1 MSKVI
6 DALKVMAGKDLKENE
21 VLDTEKK
28 AKKPER
34 KFFSK
39 IDQEQPEIVAA
50 TDPDKKLTE
59 SKTEKTEKAEK
70 AEKIE
75 KTEAESVKGADSE
88 LKVARLEASDRSTFV
103 DLVAYSNSDQMKNDL
118 IVFFK
123 GGEPSE
129 MLVKLTDA
137 VNGVTSLSAPASA
150 SVKSDS
156 DKSDN
161 KSDKSD
167 NAEESVESETYK
179 LEYRFLDAK
188 TGATKMAQ
196 GEALLK
202 SGVALDDIESY
213 NLLLKVFRINSRT
226 DELIDEGDDEDYKKV
241 KAFLKAKK

>member
-1 MSKVI
+1 MSKMI
-6 DALKVMAGKDLKENE
+6 DALKVMAGKDLDEN
-21 VLDTEKK
+21 K
-28 AKKPER
+28 APGVKKPER

-50 TDPDKKLTE
+50 TDPEAQKLEATSAE
-59 SKTEKTEKAEK
+59 SKKAEKSEKTEKAEV
-70 AEKIE
+70 
-75 KTEAESVKGADSE
+75 ESVRETDSE
-88 LKVARLEASDRSTFV
+88 FKVDRLEASDRSTFV

-129 MLVKLTDA
+129 MLIKLTDA
-137 VNGVTSLSAPASA
+137 VNGVTSLSAPAP
-150 SVKSDS
+150 VKSDS
-156 DKSDN
+156 DKSN
-161 KSDKSD
+161 
-167 NAEESVESETYK
+167 NAKESVGSESYK

-188 TGATKMAQ
+188 TDATRMAQ

-202 SGVALDDIESY
+202 SGVSIDDIESY
-213 NLLLKVFRINSRT
+213 NLLFKVFRINSR